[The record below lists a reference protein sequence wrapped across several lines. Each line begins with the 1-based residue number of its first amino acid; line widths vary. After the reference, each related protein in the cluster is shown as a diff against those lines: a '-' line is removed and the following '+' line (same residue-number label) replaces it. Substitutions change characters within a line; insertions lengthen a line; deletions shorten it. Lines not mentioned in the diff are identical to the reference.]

1 MEGAPGAVPDKP
13 DTRLPEGSLHG
24 AALIEGLMTWT
35 AAADS
40 AANAALQR
48 DANVSFEA
56 CGAELA
62 PVLGQFKEMLGS
74 EDVTLF
80 CAKRIIRRTWE
91 YLSKVGRM
99 LGMCDSLCRCVLGLI
114 DSCLLYVFVS
124 WLLACCSAWQV
135 LCAMP

>member
-48 DANVSFEA
+48 DPNASFES
-56 CGAELA
+56 CGSELA

-91 YLSKVGRM
+91 YLSKVRQLLLNGGWLPGSCCWWWGR
-99 LGMCDSLCRCVLGLI
+99 GC
-114 DSCLLYVFVS
+114 
-124 WLLACCSAWQV
+124 
-135 LCAMP
+135 